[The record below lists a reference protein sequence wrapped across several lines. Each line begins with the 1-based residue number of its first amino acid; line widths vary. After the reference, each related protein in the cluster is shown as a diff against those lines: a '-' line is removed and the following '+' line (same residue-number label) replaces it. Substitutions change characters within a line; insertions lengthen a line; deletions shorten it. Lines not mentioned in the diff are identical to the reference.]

1 MVCATS
7 KASDQPA
14 HTPIKLLT
22 EKHLEFLS
30 LKGGCTGSSE
40 STPVKITH
48 CWKSH
53 AAADY
58 IFTASPE
65 PAEWGE
71 WGDCS
76 TTCGAGWRSRYRQC
90 DNCDINHFQNVQS
103 QPCVL
108 NYYCPRKYRQ
118 LKLIS
123 DINHVHN
130 GCTVTALC
138 DELLLSIY
146 VHNVQSQPCVINY
159 YCPRKYRQLK
169 LISDIYHVHND
180 CTVTSLCDKL
190 LLST

>member
-1 MVCATS
+1 MSV
-7 KASDQPA
+7 
-14 HTPIKLLT
+14 KLLT
-22 EKHLEFLS
+22 EHHLEFLS
-30 LKGGCTGSSE
+30 LKGGHIGSSE
-40 STPVKITH
+40 FTLVEMSH
-48 CWKSH
+48 CCKSH
-53 AAADY
+53 VAAHFN
-58 IFTASPE
+58 FTASPE

-123 DINHVHN
+123 DIYHFHN
-130 GCTVTALC
+130 DCTVTALC
-138 DELLLSIY
+138 A
-146 VHNVQSQPCVINY
+146 
-159 YCPRKYRQLK
+159 
-169 LISDIYHVHND
+169 
-180 CTVTSLCDKL
+180 KL